1 MAGLFD
7 ILGIAA
13 RSLQT
18 QQTAITVTGN
28 NLANSSNPA
37 YARQRAEIV
46 ESPSTP
52 SSVGLIGTGSE
63 VTTIEQIRSA
73 LVDGQ
78 IQSEAS
84 TMGYWQ
90 QQQEALQ
97 TAQADLG
104 QQITT
109 STAGGDTTTAQGISG
124 ALSDLFD
131 AFQGLSTDPT
141 SMAQRQVVLM
151 KASNLADQF
160 NQASQELGSLRSS
173 LNDTLQ
179 SNVADA
185 NSLLSDIANLNSEIS
200 TEELQS
206 KGSANDLRDER
217 QAKIEELSGLVKIDT
232 APQADGT
239 VNVSIGGQLL
249 VSGGSVMD
257 TLQTHDAGGGQLVV
271 QTATGG
277 TTLTLGGGSMQG
289 IIDVRDGSLA
299 TLSGDLDSLASQLIT
314 QVNTI
319 HDAGYSLTGS
329 TNAKFFEG
337 SDAGTISV
345 NTALLDDPS
354 LLQASGTSG
363 VTGDNQVALQLAQL
377 ATQPLAGLDN
387 QTLGQSYDGS
397 VASLG
402 QALSSANG
410 NVSDQQIIQNM
421 LQQQRDSVSGV
432 SIDEEMTN
440 LMTYERAYQ
449 ASAQVI
455 TVVDTLLASLM
466 DVKQTA

>member
-18 QQTAITVTGN
+18 QQTAISVTGN

-37 YARQRAEIV
+37 YARQRAVIIESMS
-46 ESPSTP
+46 SPS
-52 SSVGLIGTGSE
+52 SAGLVGTGSE
-63 VTTIEQIRSA
+63 VETIQQIRSA
-73 LVDGQ
+73 LLDGQ
-78 IQSEAS
+78 IQSEGS

-90 QQQEALQ
+90 QQQQALQ
-97 TAQADLG
+97 TVQADLG
-104 QQITT
+104 QEITT
-109 STAGGDTTTAQGISG
+109 STAAGGTTTSQGISA
-124 ALSDLFD
+124 ALTDLFGS
-131 AFQGLSTDPT
+131 FQSLSTDPT

-151 KASNLADQF
+151 QASNLAGQF
-160 NQASQELGSLRSS
+160 NQVSQELGSLRAT

-179 SNVADA
+179 SNVTDV
-185 NSLLSDIANLNSEIS
+185 NGLLSDIAGLNGQIS
-200 TEELQS
+200 TTELQTN
-206 KGSANDLRDER
+206 GTANDLRDLR
-217 QAKIEELSGLVKIDT
+217 QQKIEQLSSLVKVDT
-232 APQADGT
+232 ATQSDGT
-239 VNVSIGGQLL
+239 VNVSIGGELL
-249 VSGGSVMD
+249 VSGSSVTD
-257 TLQTHDAGGGQLVV
+257 TLQTYDAGGGQLLV

-277 TTLTLGGGSMQG
+277 TALTLGGGSMQG

-299 TLSGDLDSLASQLIT
+299 TLSSNLDTLANQLIT

-329 TNAKFFEG
+329 TGAKFFEG

-345 NTALLDDPS
+345 NTALLNDPS
-354 LLQASGTSG
+354 LLQASGTKG

-377 ATQPLAGLDN
+377 ASQPLAGLGN
-387 QTLGQSYDGS
+387 QTLGQSYDAS
-397 VASLG
+397 VATLG

-410 NVSDQQIIQNM
+410 NVSDQQIVQNM

-455 TVVDTLLASLM
+455 TVVDSLLATLM
-466 DVKQTA
+466 AMKQTA